1 MDVRPEADARW
12 RGRFYR
18 PRLMADLPWRLS
30 SFSRRRSVGVDEL
43 LAVAVAL
50 AAGAAGALAG
60 PSSVVLRVGAVVAAG
75 GFLALAVRRRHPFA
89 VLVVVLPTVLVA
101 EAATPQAGAVTQFV
115 ALLIV
120 TYSLGA
126 YARSRALAGGLVL
139 AAVGVALAVALG
151 PPSRYSVSSSVAFFI
166 AMFVLAPAGLGR
178 LVRVRAELAERL
190 RDATER
196 LRESKERRVAV
207 ALASERTRLVTE
219 LESVVLRGLEAMRE
233 HCGVQSLRTVT
244 ALEGIARDTL
254 VQMRAL
260 LVELRCGQNVPS
272 AERSLP
278 ELRSRVEEALAA
290 GAVPFDAG
298 NAATPARGRWTLVSA
313 RWLDAALTLVAIT
326 FATALAAT
334 TLSRTGLHGPRALDV
349 LLAAAIAIP
358 LAWARRRPL
367 EVSAAAFAI
376 AIAYAIVAAPPDPL
390 GGPNDLAV
398 LPALVIGAQCDRS
411 RALAGLGLCGAGV
424 AAVLMLDPTSRPS
437 AVDAGLF
444 AALLLGGWALGRAL
458 RAHGQ
463 LLGTLAETAVALEQE
478 RHTQALVAVADERSP
493 GRARPA

>member
-1 MDVRPEADARW
+1 M
-12 RGRFYR
+12 
-18 PRLMADLPWRLS
+18 
-30 SFSRRRSVGVDEL
+30 DEL
-43 LAVAVAL
+43 LALAVAL

-60 PSSVVLRVGAVVAAG
+60 PSSAVLRVGAVVAAG
-75 GFLALAVRRRHPFA
+75 GYLALAVRRRHPFA
-89 VLVVVLPTVLVA
+89 VLVVVLPTVLIA

-115 ALLIV
+115 ALLVV

-151 PPSRYSVSSSVAFFI
+151 PPSRYSVGSSLAFFI

-190 RDATER
+190 REATDR
-196 LRESKERRVAV
+196 LRESKEKRVAV
-207 ALASERTRLVTE
+207 ALASERTRIVTK
-219 LESVVLRGLEAMRE
+219 LETVVLRGLEAMRE
-233 HCGVQSLRTVT
+233 HSGAQSLRTVM
-244 ALEGIARDTL
+244 ALERIARDTL

-260 LVELRCGQNVPS
+260 LVELRSGQDVPS

-278 ELRSRVEEALAA
+278 ELRSRVEEALSAA
-290 GAVPFDAG
+290 GVPSDAG
-298 NAATPARGRWTLVSA
+298 NAARPARGRWTLVSA

-349 LLAAAIAIP
+349 LLAAAIPIP
-358 LAWARRRPL
+358 LAWARGRPL
-367 EVSAAAFAI
+367 EASAAAFAI
-376 AIAYAIVAAPPDPL
+376 AIAYASVAAPLDPL

-398 LPALVIGAQCDRS
+398 LPALVIGAHGDRS
-411 RALAGLGLCGAGV
+411 RALAGLGLCATGV
-424 AAVLMLDPTSRPS
+424 AAVLLLDPTSRPT

-444 AALLLGGWALGRAL
+444 AALLLGGWALGRGV
-458 RAHGQ
+458 RAHGPPLGETTVAAVTLRPQ
-463 LLGTLAETAVALEQE
+463 LRPQAPAAVA
-478 RHTQALVAVADERSP
+478 A
-493 GRARPA
+493 